1 VRALPLAIAAAL
13 LGLSGAAFCAN
24 HVVTIDGMTY
34 QPAVLTVK
42 PGDRITWQ
50 NKDVVPHTA
59 TSAGHFDSK
68 QIAPGAQWS
77 WTAAQKGR
85 HDVVCT
91 FHTGMKATVVV
102 AQ

>member
-1 VRALPLAIAAAL
+1 MRALPLAIAL
-13 LGLSGAAFCAN
+13 LGLPTAAFCAN
-24 HVVTIDGMTY
+24 HVVTIDGMSY

-42 PGDRITWQ
+42 RGDRITWQ

-68 QIAPGAQWS
+68 QIARGAQWS
-77 WTAAQKGR
+77 WTAGPKGR

-91 FHTGMKATVVV
+91 FHPGMKATVVV
-102 AQ
+102 AE